1 MAGTLIALVASLVF
15 FVAIAAYKS
24 GKSLFD

>member
-1 MAGTLIALVASLVF
+1 MKATLITLVVSLVV

-24 GKSLFD
+24 GKSIFE